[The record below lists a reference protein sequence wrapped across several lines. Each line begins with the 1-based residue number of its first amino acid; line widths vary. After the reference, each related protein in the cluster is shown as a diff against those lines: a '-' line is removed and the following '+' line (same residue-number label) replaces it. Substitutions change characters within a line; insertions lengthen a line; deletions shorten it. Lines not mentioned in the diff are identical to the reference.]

1 MVSAPRAVGR
11 ASRTRSG
18 TTDVLETDH
27 VIDQLLRLDEGKLS
41 ARERE
46 FLERVRG
53 HWLTLSQRR
62 DVGKIAERV
71 QLGVDRRERA

>member
-1 MVSAPRAVGR
+1 MVSAPRDAAP

-27 VIDQLLRLDEGKLS
+27 VIDQLLRLDDEGKLS
-41 ARERE
+41 ACERE

-53 HWLTLSQRR
+53 CWLTRDQRR
-62 DVGKIAERV
+62 RVGQIAERV
-71 QLGVDRRERA
+71 QLGVERRA